1 MKTNRIY
8 TILIML
14 MALSSNAIGQ
24 NLSVSSIEVEQ
35 GKQAE
40 LVINV
45 DNISNMTALQFNLNL
60 PKGVSLDETGITQ
73 GQAIA
78 NHNLS
83 IRPLAGDARMFVIY
97 SLSKAPIADGELLRL
112 PVTLDSE
119 VDVLNGSLNLV
130 RTATPLAVSHKCED
144 VFFTID
150 STDKPYL
157 RGDVNE
163 DGVVNGTDIQSVI
176 NLIVRSQYGEKADV
190 NSDENVNGTD
200 IQAIINIIVHTP

>member
-14 MALSSNAIGQ
+14 MALSGSAIGQ
-24 NLSVSSIEVEQ
+24 TLSVSSIEAGQ
-35 GKQAE
+35 GKLAE
-40 LVINV
+40 LVINA
-45 DNISNMTALQFNLNL
+45 DNISNMTALQFNLSL
-60 PKGVSLDETGITQ
+60 PKGVSLDEENIKK

-112 PVTLDSE
+112 PVTLDIE
-119 VDVLNGSLNLV
+119 VDVIDGSLNLV

-150 STDKPYL
+150 FTAKPYL

-163 DGVVNGTDIQSVI
+163 DGVVNGTDIQAII
-176 NLIVRSQYGEKADV
+176 NLIVKDRYDEKADI
-190 NSDENVNGTD
+190 NKDNIVNGTD
-200 IQAIINIIVHTP
+200 IQEIVNIIVHTP